1 MEISHSSRLRHHV
14 REPGGVM
21 MKALSAVVVMVAGCA
36 ILGAAMVFLWLIG
49 SMLSLG
55 LWGSLR

>member
-1 MEISHSSRLRHHV
+1 
-14 REPGGVM
+14 M

>member
-1 MEISHSSRLRHHV
+1 MI
-14 REPGGVM
+14 
-21 MKALSAVVVMVAGCA
+21 KALSPILAVVVGCA
-36 ILGAAMVFLWLIG
+36 ILGAAMIFLWLIG